1 MAQDLARA
9 DHESTTSLAVQ
20 RNKKAVAALAQ
31 SSTPDS
37 VALKA
42 AKTLVRQW
50 PHARPPDADAWQI
63 AIGAKLSTY
72 PPMIVEECCDPRTGL
87 ATVREFPPTV
97 QAVTDWCD
105 HRLQYHRNW
114 ANYRPVNKPI
124 NKPDP
129 PVKHPS
135 IGQWLMDLGKRL
147 RQFPKKPKP
156 EPARQAPTDDEL
168 RAYYKPQSEAAE

>member
-1 MAQDLARA
+1 MAQHLAPA
-9 DHESTTSLAVQ
+9 DHASTTSLAAQ
-20 RNKKAVAALAQ
+20 RNKRAVAALAL

-42 AKTLVRQW
+42 AKALVRQW

-63 AIGAKLSTY
+63 AIGAKLSMY
-72 PPMIVEECCDPRTGL
+72 PPAIVEECCDPRTGL

-97 QAVTDWCD
+97 QAVTEWCD
-105 HRLQYHRNW
+105 ARLQYHRNW
-114 ANYRPVNKPI
+114 AAYRPVQKRI
-124 NKPDP
+124 EKPDP

-156 EPARQAPTDDEL
+156 EPAPTDEEL
-168 RAYYKPQSEAAE
+168 RAYYTAHREAAE